1 MAKKRSQSKKARDKA
16 ETEKEE
22 QKKQFTPKKK
32 TTKKSTQKEKTK
44 TESSKKTS
52 ATKGAKKSS
61 EKKASTKKT
70 DTKKKTEAAR
80 KNVKKDADTEA
91 EKEQDELV
99 IDTVL
104 ADSEEQKKSKK
115 KQHSTSKEEKA
126 DDKEIV
132 EESDIEATED
142 RGKDSDDEEKSF
154 PWLVAVVLVAIV
166 ILVGG
171 GWYVMSIMNAPVEEG
186 EKRPG
191 FELFDDEEDE
201 EEEEEIITHLPRQ
214 IDGVIVE
221 VGKEN
226 PVLSCVMIENLAS
239 TSVRPQKGLL
249 NASVVYEVIVEGG
262 ITRFM
267 AVFAN
272 DADHEVGPV
281 RSARDTYL
289 EFASEY
295 NCQYTHAGGSYTAMN
310 AIPRFGMRDLDGL
323 REAGYFWRDSSRY
336 APHNL
341 FTNREKLRE
350 SIVNHG
356 WANEAPPT
364 YDSWLFVQEDEE
376 LAAYIPEEFLPLEDQ
391 IEATAET
398 VVSDSEEEN
407 ADESTVEESVSE
419 EVTIDENAVSELT
432 IAFGGSYDSKY
443 VYNTETTVYE
453 RYNGGYLQTD
463 ATNGEILATKNIVVQ
478 YVEAG
483 IPIQGKGR
491 INWPVTGVGP
501 VDIFHEGRKYSG
513 TWKKTDRESR
523 TQYYFD
529 NGDEIPLLPG
539 NTWVTIVPPH
549 IGVTEQ

>member
-1 MAKKRSQSKKARDKA
+1 MAKQRKQSKKAQDKA

-22 QKKQFTPKKK
+22 KTKQSAAKKK
-32 TTKKSTQKEKTK
+32 TTEESSQTEKAEKKVTK

-52 ATKGAKKSS
+52 ASKTAKKSAK
-61 EKKASTKKT
+61 KKASIKQTDAKKKGKKEKEIAEEEPVVEVEEVEAT
-70 DTKKKTEAAR
+70 TETEEKKKTTKEEDSQP
-80 KNVKKDADTEA
+80 NEEDTEEVA
-91 EKEQDELV
+91 EDSELE
-99 IDTVL
+99 
-104 ADSEEQKKSKK
+104 DSEENSDED
-115 KQHSTSKEEKA
+115 TEEEKQ
-126 DDKEIV
+126 
-132 EESDIEATED
+132 
-142 RGKDSDDEEKSF
+142 F
-154 PWLVAVVLVAIV
+154 PWLIAVVFVAII
-166 ILVGG
+166 ILVLGG
-171 GWYVMSIMNAPVEEG
+171 QYVFSTMNAPIEDGG
-186 EKRPG
+186 ERDG
-191 FELFDDEEDE
+191 FELFEKDKEVE
-201 EEEEEIITHLPRQ
+201 EEEVITHLPRH

-239 TSVRPQKGLL
+239 SSVRPQKGLL

-272 DADHEVGPV
+272 DAEHEVGPV

-310 AIPRFGMRDLDGL
+310 AIPRFGLRDLDGL

-341 FTNREKLRE
+341 FTSRENLRE

-356 WANEAPPT
+356 WADEEPPS
-364 YDSWLFVQEDEE
+364 YDSWLFVQDDEE
-376 LAAYIPEEFLPLEDQ
+376 LANYIPEEFLPLDEQ
-391 IEATAET
+391 TETSSESEA
-398 VVSDSEEEN
+398 SDSSEEN
-407 ADESTVEESVSE
+407 TDETTTEESVVE
-419 EVTIDENAVSELT
+419 ETTVDENTVTELT

-443 VYNTETTVYE
+443 VYNAETTLYE

-463 ATNGEILATKNIVVQ
+463 ATNGETLATKNVVVQ

-483 IPIQGKGR
+483 IPIEGKGR
-491 INWPVTGVGP
+491 INWPVTGGGP

-513 TWKKTDRESR
+513 TWKKANRESR

-529 NGDEIPLLPG
+529 NGDEMPFLPG

-549 IGVTEQ
+549 IGVTEL